1 MAMPRFVFQLVWL
14 IVTIRC
20 FDKCNKQNRRRRFCL
35 FACFV
40 LDLHCW
46 CFGARKIALASAKFS
61 SGVTK
66 RFGRWNFWRFENFA
80 TSQRACQKTPTKQQQ
95 RFMWC
100 QYASIEGL
108 PWANPRRESYASAWG
123 FRCCSFRQ
131 AGAMRRPSNRGA
143 SCLCSTLLT
152 FGGTAWRF
160 ASRFC
165 GLSNRCINNA
175 IRTDYCWL
183 WLSGLETTMCRRH
196 WNW

>member
-66 RFGRWNFWRFENFA
+66 RFSRWNFLTIWELRNFTKCLSENGYKATATLHVMSICIYRGFA
-80 TSQRACQKTPTKQQQ
+80 VSKSTKGIICIGVGLSVLLVSTGRGNAKAFKSWSERAVLHAFGFLGVMLRC
-95 RFMWC
+95 
-100 QYASIEGL
+100 ASLRDI
-108 PWANPRRESYASAWG
+108 NI
-123 FRCCSFRQ
+123 
-131 AGAMRRPSNRGA
+131 SNR
-143 SCLCSTLLT
+143 
-152 FGGTAWRF
+152 
-160 ASRFC
+160 
-165 GLSNRCINNA
+165 
-175 IRTDYCWL
+175 
-183 WLSGLETTMCRRH
+183 
-196 WNW
+196 

>member
-80 TSQRACQKTPTKQQQ
+80 TSQNACQKTATKQQQ
-95 RFMWC
+95 RFMWWL
-100 QYASIEGL
+100 YPSLEGL
-108 PWANPRRESYASAWG
+108 PRQVGGRKYMCIGVGLSVLLVSTSRGNAKAFKSWSERAVLHAFGFLGVMLRCASL
-123 FRCCSFRQ
+123 RDIKI
-131 AGAMRRPSNRGA
+131 SNR
-143 SCLCSTLLT
+143 
-152 FGGTAWRF
+152 
-160 ASRFC
+160 
-165 GLSNRCINNA
+165 
-175 IRTDYCWL
+175 
-183 WLSGLETTMCRRH
+183 
-196 WNW
+196 